1 MTFDE
6 KIASR
11 ELKRSLD
18 AYAFTISKDHDLAS
32 DLVGQTYLK
41 LLIKKNDLEELKEIT
56 GYAVT
61 VLRNLFLD
69 HTRKKKEFQFTEDS
83 DNEIPTENMEDVY
96 VEVETETN
104 QRNIINFCISKLSNI
119 DREIVGYWRAG
130 VSYRDVGDILQISI
144 ENARQRFNRAKG
156 LLAKCLEANGV

>member
-1 MTFDE
+1 
-6 KIASR
+6 
-11 ELKRSLD
+11 
-18 AYAFTISKDHDLAS
+18 
-32 DLVGQTYLK
+32 
-41 LLIKKNDLEELKEIT
+41 
-56 GYAVT
+56 
-61 VLRNLFLD
+61 
-69 HTRKKKEFQFTEDS
+69 
-83 DNEIPTENMEDVY
+83 MEDVY